1 MKKLSVG
8 ALGDEIDE
16 ISQEVVNKRYKFGKQ
31 ERNSMKL
38 RGLIQE
44 FHLQLTAYSERENR
58 ENRGKKITK
67 EIIQEIP

>member
-1 MKKLSVG
+1 
-8 ALGDEIDE
+8 
-16 ISQEVVNKRYKFGKQ
+16 
-31 ERNSMKL
+31 MKL

-58 ENRGKKITK
+58 GNRGKKITK